1 MTAANSDA
9 IVDRV
14 GRPWFTEAVRMLEAG
29 EGSVAGIDAAVASV
43 GYATGPLRRLDDVGL
58 DADLAIDRAL
68 RDLPGPTLRFDPPL
82 LQARL
87 VEEGRLGRTT
97 GRGFYRYGEGEA
109 AVPDVV
115 VDVTA
120 ALSDEAIVERLELGV
135 INEAYRAVE
144 DGLASPPVID
154 QVMHEVAGHPRGP
167 FEQVDRLGMRLV
179 IERLRATYA
188 VTEERSRDQYLVAAA
203 LWQMATV

>member
-1 MTAANSDA
+1 MPANSDP

-29 EGSVAGIDAAVASV
+29 EGSVAGIDAALVAA
-43 GYATGPLRRLDDVGL
+43 GYATGPFRLLDDVGL
-58 DADLAIDRAL
+58 DVDLAIDRAL
-68 RDLPGPTLRFDPPL
+68 RDLLEPTLRFDPPA
-82 LQARL
+82 LQALL
-87 VEEGRLGRTT
+87 VKEGRLGRST

-109 AVPDVV
+109 PAPDVV
-115 VDVTA
+115 VELTA

-154 QVMHEVAGHPRGP
+154 EVMREVAGHPRGP
-167 FEQVDRLGMRLV
+167 FEQLDRLGMRLV

-188 VTEERSRDQYLVAAA
+188 VTEERSGDQYLVAAT

>member
-1 MTAANSDA
+1 VTAANSA
-9 IVDRV
+9 PVVDRV
-14 GRPWFTEAVRMLEAG
+14 GRPWFVEAVRMLEAG
-29 EGSVAGIDAAVASV
+29 EGSVAGIDAALVAA
-43 GYATGPLRRLDDVGL
+43 GYATGPFRLLDDVGL
-58 DADLAIDRAL
+58 DVDLAIDRAL
-68 RDLPGPTLRFDPPL
+68 RDLLEPTSRFDPPA
-82 LQARL
+82 LQERL

-97 GRGFYRYGEGEA
+97 GRGFYRYGAGEVA
-109 AVPDVV
+109 DPDVV
-115 VDVTA
+115 VELTA

-154 QVMHEVAGHPRGP
+154 EVMREVAGHPRGP
-167 FEQVDRLGMRLV
+167 FEQLDRLGMRLV

-188 VTEERSRDQYLVAAA
+188 VTEERSGDQYLVATA